1 MRVLALI
8 VLVLGLFLSGGA
20 VWYMFG
26 QFKSAE
32 ARLRDAAPQVIRIPT
47 VKVAVAVGGLYY
59 GQPITAESARM
70 IDWPEASVPK
80 NAFTDMADL
89 FDAKTPSRVV
99 LRRMEEDEPILR
111 TKVSGFGER
120 ATVAALLDA
129 GMLAHTIK
137 VDSVGS
143 VGGFLLPGTH
153 IDVMLTFNDAEEG
166 IKTVPLLQNIE
177 VIAVDQDTDP
187 DRIAARLA
195 RTVTVQVTPAENKAL
210 ILASNIGKVNIA
222 LRGFN
227 STEEFS
233 TESLNRRQLLG
244 DPAAE
249 TRSQRPPEVTVRVRR
264 GSEGVETLT
273 VE

>member
-8 VLVLGLFLSGGA
+8 VLVLGLLLSGGA

-59 GQPITAESARM
+59 GQPITAKSARM

-244 DPAAE
+244 DPAEE